1 MLNFRFGSLQILAF
15 LEALSFDHGSL
26 MVPLL
31 RLARFSEYAM
41 LGSWNHTCL
50 DASDESRGPCVIADI
65 SMFACLCIFQISM
78 HV

>member
-31 RLARFSEYAM
+31 RLARFSECHARFLESHM
-41 LGSWNHTCL
+41 LG
-50 DASDESRGPCVIADI
+50 CVR
-65 SMFACLCIFQISM
+65 
-78 HV
+78 